1 MRPEPSLASYLDAD
15 CHESV
20 LTPIV
25 EILKDYANILI
36 IPRFKEQADIFR
48 GYDNVTIIRPPV
60 DTFSLMKRC
69 DLVIGAGG
77 TMNREAAL
85 LGTPV
90 ISCYPGKPLSVD
102 KFYIENGLMVRST
115 DVDEIVNTALRLL
128 VSEKKAK
135 EIKTDDLFRIIVES
149 VYAAADNE

>member
-1 MRPEPSLASYLDAD
+1 
-15 CHESV
+15 
-20 LTPIV
+20 
-25 EILKDYANILI
+25 
-36 IPRFKEQADIFR
+36 EQAEIFE
-48 GYDNVTIIRPPV
+48 GYDNVTIIKPPV

-102 KFYIENGLMVRST
+102 RFYIDNGLMYRST

-128 VSEKKAK
+128 VSKRKRKKLR
-135 EIKTDDLFRIIVES
+135 TDDLFRIIVDMVYEAAES
-149 VYAAADNE
+149 S